1 MHPLIQFTQINFINA
16 TLPRILNINTLE
28 SHVWL
33 QEISIFSGESFSL
46 MYLLFSVL
54 ICTASWSRVVFMLSL
69 AARYL
74 NRQGPLHNYS
84 NEAVLPFYLLHQTV
98 ILCVGWYVIRWDLGM
113 ALKYLI
119 IAAVSIVLIMSIYE
133 LLIRRFNVMRFLS
146 GMRPKRGNT

>member
-1 MHPLIQFTQINFINA
+1 
-16 TLPRILNINTLE
+16 
-28 SHVWL
+28 
-33 QEISIFSGESFSL
+33 
-46 MYLLFSVL
+46 
-54 ICTASWSRVVFMLSL
+54 MLSL

-133 LLIRRFNVMRFLS
+133 LLIRRFNVMRFLY